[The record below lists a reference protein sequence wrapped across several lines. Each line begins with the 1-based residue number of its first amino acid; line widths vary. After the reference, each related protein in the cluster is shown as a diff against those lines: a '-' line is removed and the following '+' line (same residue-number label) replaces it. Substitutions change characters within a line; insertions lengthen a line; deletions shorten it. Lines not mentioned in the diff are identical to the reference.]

1 MTAYASTLQHAPKTL
16 SDFEQKLLLKVTGQ
30 RVDGFRDHCL
40 YSLALGTGLR
50 EHEILALNIEDVF
63 ERGKAKRRVQLKTF
77 KRSNDDA
84 RMQEVLLPDL
94 VRSKLNKLYQM
105 SKRKGRSLAS
115 DAPIFMSQRGTRLS
129 DRQVRRAFK
138 QWQERAGFERPS
150 TFHSLRHTA
159 CTNLYRASKDIRLTQ
174 RFARHMSLTSTA
186 IYTHPTDEDLLRSL
200 QHLTC

>member
-1 MTAYASTLQHAPKTL
+1 MTAYANTIQHAHKTL
-16 SDFEQKLLLKVTGQ
+16 SELEQKLLLKITGQ
-30 RVDGFRDHCL
+30 RVHGFRDHCL
-40 YSLALGTGLR
+40 FSLALGTGLR

-63 ERGKAKRRVQLKTF
+63 VQGKARRRVQLKTF

-94 VRSKLNKLYQM
+94 VRAKLNKLYQT
-105 SKRKGRSLAS
+105 SKRSGRRLTP
-115 DAPIFMSQRGTRLS
+115 DAPIFVSQRGTRLS
-129 DRQVRRAFK
+129 GRQVRRAFK
-138 QWQERAGFERPS
+138 QWQERAGFDRYF

-159 CTNLYRASKDIRLTQ
+159 CTNLYRTSKDIRLTQ
-174 RFARHMSLTSTA
+174 RFARHRSLTSTA